1 MNLNLTTLIPALV
14 LGFVGGY
21 FGSLGGLYSN
31 TPTNETK
38 TKQQVVQNNPLNPF
52 QTFHEKNID
61 NAEYQFE
68 ALQLKIEG
76 LQIQIEALQ
85 KQQEKTAQKE
95 GSLASKSNSTTR
107 RFSRTAPN
115 KENLISAGMNSDIA
129 DDVLRRISQQQFRR
143 LELQNLMQR
152 SNSTQRRQY
161 SKELREL
168 NKNKIS
174 LRSEMGDDSYDQY
187 LFISGQNNRVK
198 VSSVMAGSPAETSG
212 FQSEDIILSY
222 DNQKILSWP
231 DIRAATIE
239 GEIGSYTSVEILRNG
254 EQMSLTVPRGTL
266 GVQLDAVQVEP

>member
-1 MNLNLTTLIPALV
+1 M